1 MNPIFI
7 SVGDCSEKKAIL
19 RAECAESDIWIAV
32 VSVGESSF
40 SFQKIP
46 CVSAHED
53 LLDVSVV
60 KSETSVTVQE
70 NICVSA
76 SSGMIDKHESD
87 EEERTTTLRLCG
99 CSKNSGSTSDG
110 SVTGASILQSKRL
123 KSTSPSFRCYTH
135 SINDDYRI
143 SHEVLGVGESG
154 KVRACYNK
162 ETNEKY
168 ALKVLRDG
176 PKARREVEL
185 HYLENICV
193 SASSGM
199 IDKHESDEEE
209 RTTTLRLCG
218 CSKNSGST
226 SDGSVTGASILQ
238 SKRLKSTSPSFRCY
252 THSINDDYRI
262 SHEVLGVGESG
273 KVRACYNKETNEKY
287 ALKVLRDG
295 PKARREVELHY
306 LVSCHENVLT
316 IVDIYE
322 NAFGGVKCL
331 LVIVEFASGG
341 DLLTRFENQGSRPYP
356 ERMVG
361 EIIRQVGSAVKYLH
375 DMNIAHRDI
384 KLENILCSSCDGSC
398 VYKLADFG
406 FAKRPERNTLM
417 QSPCC
422 TPFYVAPEILAREQY
437 DKSCDMWALGVVTYI
452 LLCGYP
458 PFYSMKGVP
467 LSPGMKTRIAS
478 GCYKFPPA
486 EWDHVTESTKNVI
499 KHLLLTDPAARS
511 TIDDLITSAFVK
523 GQTPPR
529 DDLSESPAEDDQE
542 KLEDKPFPIPQ
553 SIRFL
558 NGGVN
563 RAHRLHSIQEEV
575 GRAMDMMRLGSDT
588 CFIKHPRLSCNSLL
602 ARRRNVISA
611 SLADGTQS
619 VSVMGIS

>member
-7 SVGDCSEKKAIL
+7 SVGDCSGKKAIL
-19 RAECAESDIWIAV
+19 RAECAESDISIAV

-46 CVSAHED
+46 CVSAHEN

-99 CSKNSGSTSDG
+99 CSKNSGST
-110 SVTGASILQSKRL
+110 
-123 KSTSPSFRCYTH
+123 
-135 SINDDYRI
+135 
-143 SHEVLGVGESG
+143 
-154 KVRACYNK
+154 
-162 ETNEKY
+162 
-168 ALKVLRDG
+168 
-176 PKARREVEL
+176 
-185 HYLENICV
+185 
-193 SASSGM
+193 
-199 IDKHESDEEE
+199 
-209 RTTTLRLCG
+209 
-218 CSKNSGST
+218 
-226 SDGSVTGASILQ
+226 
-238 SKRLKSTSPSFRCY
+238 
-252 THSINDDYRI
+252 
-262 SHEVLGVGESG
+262 VLGVGESG

-486 EWDHVTESTKNVI
+486 EWDHVTESSKRYDFLVQAVILLQFRLQPAESVKWDNLWWRNLPKTINFLTKNVI

-542 KLEDKPFPIPQ
+542 KLEGKYGYF
-553 SIRFL
+553 
-558 NGGVN
+558 
-563 RAHRLHSIQEEV
+563 QEEV